1 MNMQM
6 PWRSTL
12 VGIVLGG
19 LLANGAIAALA
30 GNARSQQSSTGPTA
44 DPLQIFLA
52 EREIRQQIHNYARG
66 IDRQDRE
73 LLVRVFHPDATVE
86 GTEFKGTAAEWIK
99 GALGSAPP
107 NHTTSHQMAS
117 SLIKLDGERASSE
130 TYFEAWLHTEPD
142 SNSATTNV
150 VRARYADRWAKRNG
164 RWAITSRTIIRD
176 IRFNM
181 NHTGPNGGKN
191 TRRDQSDPSYKIL
204 F

>member
-1 MNMQM
+1 MHI

-19 LLANGAIAALA
+19 LLAGAVVPVA
-30 GNARSQQSSTGPTA
+30 GVAGGQQSSTGPTGE
-44 DPLQIFLA
+44 PLQTLLA
-52 EREIRQQIHNYARG
+52 EREIRQQIYNYARG

-73 LLVRVFHPDATVE
+73 LLAQVFHSDATVE
-86 GTEFKGTAAEWIK
+86 GTEFKGTAVEWVK
-99 GALGSAPP
+99 SALSPGPP

-117 SLIKLDGERASSE
+117 SLIKVEGDRASSE

-142 SNSATTNV
+142 GNSAITNV
-150 VRARYADRWAKRNG
+150 VRARYGDRWAKRNG
-164 RWAITSRTIIRD
+164 RWAMTSRTIIRD
-176 IRFNM
+176 IRFHM